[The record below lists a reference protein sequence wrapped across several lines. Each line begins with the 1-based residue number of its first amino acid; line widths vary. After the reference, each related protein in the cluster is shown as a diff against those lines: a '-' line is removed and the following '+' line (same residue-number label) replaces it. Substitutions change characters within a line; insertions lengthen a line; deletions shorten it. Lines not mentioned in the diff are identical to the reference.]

1 MDQPPG
7 LPPSQLQ
14 ALQLA
19 YDRLQQQQHFQ
30 AAFLGSASHELRAP
44 INQIIS
50 LHQLI
55 LEDLCENPAEERE
68 FLAQANQAIQ
78 TVLKNLDLLISLSKL
93 EVGGVTPNLQG
104 VPLAS
109 LLHQVQQLTQMKSVN
124 RHCRLTVTQAEPTI
138 VVWSDRQWL
147 LQLLVMLVDT
157 AIDLGSDVIALE
169 VAPAAEV
176 VILTLN
182 CDRPLKPQSD
192 PASIPETEAPPRT
205 GYDLSPEFRGQLA
218 ARIIPHL
225 GGQLD
230 HRQLDDKG
238 TEWTLQ
244 LPKETP
250 TARDVP

>member
-7 LPPSQLQ
+7 PPPSQLQ

-19 YDRLQQQQHFQ
+19 YDRLQQQQYFQ

-124 RHCRLTVTQAEPTI
+124 RHCRLTVTQAELTI

-157 AIDLGSDVIALE
+157 AIDLGSDVITLD
-169 VAPAAEV
+169 VAPGSEEV
-176 VILTLN
+176 VLTLH

-218 ARIIPHL
+218 ARIISHL

>member
-1 MDQPPG
+1 MDHPLGPT
-7 LPPSQLQ
+7 PSQVQ

-19 YDRLQQQQHFQ
+19 YDRLQQQQQFQ

-68 FLAQANQAIQ
+68 FLTQANGAIQ

-93 EVGGVTPNLQG
+93 EVGGVTPNLQELS
-104 VPLAS
+104 LAPV
-109 LLHQVQQLTQMKSVN
+109 LDRVQQLTQMKSLN
-124 RHCRLTVTQAEPTI
+124 RHCRLMVAQVDSMI

-157 AIDLGSDVIALE
+157 AIDLGSDVITLD
-169 VAPAAEV
+169 VAPVSQEV
-176 VILTLN
+176 VLTLH
-182 CDRPLKPQSD
+182 CDRPLEPLSELVSVAEAE
-192 PASIPETEAPPRT
+192 ASPRT

-218 ARIIPHL
+218 ARIVPHL

-230 HRQLDDKG
+230 CRQLDGKG
-238 TEWTLQ
+238 TEWNLQ
-244 LPKETP
+244 LPRETP
-250 TARDVP
+250 TAGDIP